1 MIEVDSFENVV
12 SIRVKV
18 ACDSRGRFPLNIQN
32 GSGTAVG
39 EYRTRHELGVL
50 RRSAPKRL
58 KITRSDRLFW
68 IWLRR
73 LWSEWKAVLVIVKP
87 ETVVAWHRKGFR
99 FFWSWKIRLGNPDA
113 QPSPSKFEP

>member
-39 EYRTRHELGVL
+39 EYRTASRTWG
-50 RRSAPKRL
+50 
-58 KITRSDRLFW
+58 I
-68 IWLRR
+68 
-73 LWSEWKAVLVIVKP
+73 
-87 ETVVAWHRKGFR
+87 ETVCSKTLENHPLRPTVLDLVAAVVVRVESSPGHR
-99 FFWSWKIRLGNPDA
+99 
-113 QPSPSKFEP
+113 